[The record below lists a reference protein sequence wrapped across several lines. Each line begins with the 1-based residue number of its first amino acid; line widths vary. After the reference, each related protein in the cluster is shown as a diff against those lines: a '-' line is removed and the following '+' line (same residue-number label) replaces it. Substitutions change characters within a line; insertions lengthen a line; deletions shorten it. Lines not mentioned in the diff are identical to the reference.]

1 MENTS
6 AGNLRR
12 LGGLIALALL
22 GLSFAVAFDFHNL
35 EQSLWYGITA
45 SLLLSVGLFMAVAG
59 IDKQEARREWRVVT
73 VAVTI
78 GVLCKYALIFGALY
92 LAIWQ
97 WQYAVLA
104 MAMAQIDPLSVAALA
119 SDSRMSVRTKTVL
132 AMWASFDDPMTAL
145 ATPLIVNL
153 TGAALVDTNAH
164 SSFSTIY
171 GIAALAASTL
181 VLLYV
186 HYKRGLR
193 LSEVLTNRRQTA
205 GAAAAIAVGTSTK
218 LFLAPALAGL
228 IFRPTW
234 LMKHM
239 DRVANGALCGAT
251 LLLGLLLAK
260 GVDWKGGLLLG
271 VATYCSQ
278 IVVSWLVLWT
288 AAKLPG
294 AGTGRFSRRDAW
306 HLALAQQNGITAIVL
321 ALNIEPQIPG
331 AIATISFAI
340 VTVNL
345 LHFAANWCYDR
356 FVQH

>member
-132 AMWASFDDPMTAL
+132 AM
-145 ATPLIVNL
+145 
-153 TGAALVDTNAH
+153 
-164 SSFSTIY
+164 
-171 GIAALAASTL
+171 
-181 VLLYV
+181 
-186 HYKRGLR
+186 
-193 LSEVLTNRRQTA
+193 
-205 GAAAAIAVGTSTK
+205 
-218 LFLAPALAGL
+218 
-228 IFRPTW
+228 
-234 LMKHM
+234 
-239 DRVANGALCGAT
+239 
-251 LLLGLLLAK
+251 
-260 GVDWKGGLLLG
+260 
-271 VATYCSQ
+271 
-278 IVVSWLVLWT
+278 
-288 AAKLPG
+288 
-294 AGTGRFSRRDAW
+294 
-306 HLALAQQNGITAIVL
+306 
-321 ALNIEPQIPG
+321 
-331 AIATISFAI
+331 
-340 VTVNL
+340 
-345 LHFAANWCYDR
+345 
-356 FVQH
+356 